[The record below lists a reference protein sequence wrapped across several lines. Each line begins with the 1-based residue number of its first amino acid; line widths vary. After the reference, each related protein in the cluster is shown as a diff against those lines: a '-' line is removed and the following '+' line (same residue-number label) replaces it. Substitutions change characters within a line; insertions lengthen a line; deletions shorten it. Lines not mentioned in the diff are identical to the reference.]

1 MIVSKDSDYLR
12 LSAAFGH
19 PPKVIWIRT
28 GNCPTGL
35 VYSLL
40 RDNYDEI
47 EAFGQNPRRS
57 VLELGCRRLSLR
69 PTAPSRRRRSPARCR

>member
-1 MIVSKDSDYLR
+1 MEARLHQAADAGIWIHAKTNGFVIVSKDSDYLR
-12 LSAAFGH
+12 LSVAFGR
-19 PPKVIWIRT
+19 PPKAIWTRT

-57 VLELGCRRLSLR
+57 VLELG
-69 PTAPSRRRRSPARCR
+69 

>member
-1 MIVSKDSDYLR
+1 MHRASDAGIWAYAKTNGFVIVSKDSDYLR

-28 GNCPTGL
+28 GNCPTG
-35 VYSLL
+35 VVHSLL
-40 RDNYDEI
+40 RDTYDEI

-57 VLELGCRRLSLR
+57 VLELG
-69 PTAPSRRRRSPARCR
+69 